1 MTEVAHELEFV
12 SPEEPDDIT
21 TAEVAVNGL
30 RLINGGNGQD
40 QSNAS
45 EQSAIVTPT
54 QLRYPHETFIGKIK
68 ATPLLTP
75 EETIQLAHRVQS
87 GDEAARWEMIASN
100 ILLVQKVAGKIA
112 QARHISVEDLVQ
124 AGILNGLY
132 KAVDKFDPTRNIRFS
147 TYAMWWI
154 KQAIHVEAAATGR
167 SIKLTD
173 DHRAMLRDIMKI
185 SDELTAELKREPSV
199 DEVADY
205 LQVDP
210 DDVKTLLVIGKDA
223 RSLEEPVLSDDEGEV
238 SLHITIGVEE
248 DYAAV
253 EDTVDSAVR
262 RKALLQAI
270 KRLDAQERQVVAKRL
285 GIGENAP
292 LTLNAIGELM
302 GMGAVKV
309 REIEK
314 RSHEKLSNDPE
325 LARLAKLGQ

>member
-12 SPEEPDDIT
+12 SPEESDDIT
-21 TAEVAVNGL
+21 NAEVAVNGL
-30 RLINGGNGQD
+30 RLINGGNDQD
-40 QSNAS
+40 QSSAP
-45 EQSAIVTPT
+45 EQSAVVTAA
-54 QLRYPHETFIGKIK
+54 QLQYPHETFIEKVK
-68 ATPLLTP
+68 ATPRLTP
-75 EETIQLAHRVQS
+75 EETVQLAHRVQS
-87 GDEAARWEMIASN
+87 GDETARWEMITAN
-100 ILLVQKVAGKIA
+100 ILLVQRVAGKIA
-112 QARHISVEDLVQ
+112 QERHIPVEDLVQ
-124 AGILNGLY
+124 AGILKGLY

-154 KQAIHVEAAATGR
+154 KHSIHEEAAAHGR
-167 SIKLTD
+167 FIKLTD
-173 DHRAMLRDIMKI
+173 DHRERLRDIMRI
-185 SDELTAELKREPSV
+185 SAELTAELKREPSV

-205 LQVDP
+205 LQIDP
-210 DDVKTLLVIGKDA
+210 EDVKTLLIIGKDA
-223 RSLEEPVLSDDEGEV
+223 RSLEEPVFSDDEGEV
-238 SLHITIGVEE
+238 SLHNTIGVEE